1 MFFSLYTLVSFK
13 WQEIQLKSPD
23 IFCLLIV
30 WVVETRLHVSQTKY
44 GVSTN
49 VLVLKTAIS
58 TFFGVLESALDHLSG
73 KVLVLMLKHVLLK
86 VLMKYN

>member
-1 MFFSLYTLVSFK
+1 MTRNSIKVTRYL
-13 WQEIQLKSPD
+13 
-23 IFCLLIV
+23 CLLIV